1 MGKII
6 CNNKKVKL
14 QRLPPHFLIQ
24 TPNVFSASFM
34 YTQCSIHS
42 DLTENKV
49 DNNPF
54 SHETHILA
62 YSEIGANRV

>member
-1 MGKII
+1 MWVRSSVITKGKAT
-6 CNNKKVKL
+6 VA
-14 QRLPPHFLIQ
+14 PPHFLIQ
-24 TPNVFSASFM
+24 TPNVFWASFM

-49 DNNPF
+49 NNNSF

-62 YSEIGANRV
+62 YSETGANRV